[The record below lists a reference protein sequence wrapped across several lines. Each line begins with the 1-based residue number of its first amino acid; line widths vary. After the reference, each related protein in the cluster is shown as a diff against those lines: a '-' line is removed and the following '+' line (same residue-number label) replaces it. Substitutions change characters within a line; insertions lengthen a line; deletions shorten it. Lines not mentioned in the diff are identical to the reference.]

1 MQKNDTTKLACAL
14 QAIVSVLKSACIMT
28 VEIAKRLFTKKKG
41 KLNLNQM
48 TKMARKNELLFK
60 SML

>member
-28 VEIAKRLFTKKKG
+28 VEIAKDFLQKRRG
-41 KLNLNQM
+41 N
-48 TKMARKNELLFK
+48 
-60 SML
+60 

>member
-14 QAIVSVLKSACIMT
+14 QTIVSVLKSACLMT
-28 VEIAKRLFTKKKG
+28 VEIARLFTKKKG

-48 TKMARKNELLFK
+48 TKMAKKNELLFK